1 MNYLGK
7 TKLARVLDPPPA
19 AAPARYAW
27 WRFIVFVL
35 IAATLA
41 LGMLR

>member
-7 TKLARVLDPPPA
+7 TKLARVLDPPPV
-19 AAPARYAW
+19 PRCSRFAW
-27 WRFIVFVL
+27 WRFLVFIL

-41 LGMLR
+41 LGVLG